1 MTMKNYIV
9 KKTFNSNAVLV
20 TSGQMEYIL
29 IGKGIGFDKKKGQ
42 KLEESTLI
50 EHVYIQVNET
60 NKVQYEHLLK
70 GVDEEVFIV
79 VEDIIAMAEKELGE
93 KLHADVHFGLIDHI
107 NFALSRVSEGI
118 EIVNPFLLE
127 TRMLYKTEYNIAVK
141 AVEMLKDRMDIDMP
155 ESEVGFITFH
165 IHGGRMGTHNGSSLK
180 YVKAISMIIP
190 YIEDK
195 IGFSIQENSFDSVR
209 LVSHLR
215 GLIERCAR
223 HETIENLL
231 LDRMKKDFPFEYKI
245 SENIALILNKSIGI
259 VVPENEI
266 GYIALHLYK
275 LNHTRLQSV

>member
-1 MTMKNYIV
+1 MKNYIV

-20 TSGQMEYIL
+20 TSEQTEYIL
-29 IGKGIGFDKKKGQ
+29 IGRGIGFDKKKGQ
-42 KLEESTLI
+42 KIEESTLI

-60 NKVQYEHLLK
+60 NKMQYEHLLN
-70 GVDEEVFIV
+70 GVDEAIFIV

-93 KLHADVHFGLIDHI
+93 KLHVEVHFGLIDHI
-107 NFALSRVSEGI
+107 NFALNRIREGI

-127 TRMLYKTEYNIAVK
+127 TRMLYKTEYSIALK
-141 AVEMLKDRMDIDMP
+141 AVEMLKDRMNINIP

-165 IHGGRMGTHNGSSLK
+165 IHGGRIGIHNGSSLK
-180 YVKAISMIIP
+180 YVKAISKIIP

-195 IGFSIQENSFDSVR
+195 IGFSIEENSFDSVR
-209 LVSHLR
+209 LVAHLR

-275 LNHTRLQSV
+275 LNHTKIQSV

>member
-1 MTMKNYIV
+1 MKNYIV

-20 TSGQMEYIL
+20 TSEQIEYIL
-29 IGKGIGFDKKKGQ
+29 IGRGIGFDKKKGQ
-42 KLEESTLI
+42 KIEESTLI

-60 NKVQYEHLLK
+60 NKVQYEHLLN
-70 GVDEEVFIV
+70 GVDEAVFIV

-93 KLHADVHFGLIDHI
+93 KLHDDIHFGLIDHI
-107 NFALSRVSEGI
+107 NFSLSRIREGI

-127 TRMLYKTEYNIAVK
+127 TKMLYRTEYSIALK
-141 AVEMLKDRMDIDMP
+141 AVEMLKERMNIDIP

-165 IHGGRMGTHNGSSLK
+165 IHGGRVGIHNGPSLK
-180 YVKAISMIIP
+180 YVKAISKIIP

-195 IGFSIQENSFDSVR
+195 IGFTIEENSFDSVR

-223 HETIENLL
+223 NETIENLL
-231 LDRMKKDFPFEYKI
+231 LDRMKKDFLFEYKI

-266 GYIALHLYK
+266 GYMALHLYK
-275 LNHTRLQSV
+275 LNHTKIQSV

>member
-1 MTMKNYIV
+1 MKNYIV
-9 KKTFNSNAVLV
+9 KKSFNSNAVLV
-20 TSGQMEYIL
+20 TSEQTEYIL
-29 IGKGIGFDKKKGQ
+29 IGRGIGFDKKKGQ
-42 KLEESTLI
+42 KIEESTLI

-60 NKVQYEHLLK
+60 NKMQYEHLLN
-70 GVDEEVFIV
+70 GVDESIFIV

-93 KLHADVHFGLIDHI
+93 KLHVDVHFGLIDHI
-107 NFALSRVSEGI
+107 NFALNRIREGI
-118 EIVNPFLLE
+118 EVVNPFLLE
-127 TRMLYKTEYNIAVK
+127 TRMLYKTEYSIALK
-141 AVEMLKDRMDIDMP
+141 AVEMLKDRMNIDIP

-165 IHGGRMGTHNGSSLK
+165 IHGGRIGIHNGSSLK
-180 YVKAISMIIP
+180 YVKAISKIIP

-195 IGFSIQENSFDSVR
+195 IGFSIEENSFDSVR

-275 LNHTRLQSV
+275 LNHTKIQSV

>member
-1 MTMKNYIV
+1 MKNYIV
-9 KKTFNSNAVLV
+9 KKSFNSNAVLV
-20 TSGQMEYIL
+20 TSEQTEYIL
-29 IGKGIGFDKKKGQ
+29 IGRGIGFDKKKGQ
-42 KLEESTLI
+42 KIEESTLI

-60 NKVQYEHLLK
+60 NKMQYEHLLN
-70 GVDEEVFIV
+70 GVDESIFIV

-93 KLHADVHFGLIDHI
+93 KLHVDVHFGLIDHI
-107 NFALSRVSEGI
+107 NFALNRIREGI

-127 TRMLYKTEYNIAVK
+127 TRMLYKTEYSIALK
-141 AVEMLKDRMDIDMP
+141 AVEMLKDRMNIDIP

-165 IHGGRMGTHNGSSLK
+165 IHGGRIGIHNGSSLK
-180 YVKAISMIIP
+180 YVKAISKIIP

-195 IGFSIQENSFDSVR
+195 IGFSIEENSFDSVR

-275 LNHTRLQSV
+275 LNHTKTQSV

>member
-1 MTMKNYIV
+1 MKNYIV

-20 TSGQMEYIL
+20 TSEQTEYIL
-29 IGKGIGFDKKKGQ
+29 IGRGIGFDKKKGQ
-42 KLEESTLI
+42 KIEESTLI
-50 EHVYIQVNET
+50 EHVYIQVNEA
-60 NKVQYEHLLK
+60 NKMQYEHLLN
-70 GVDEEVFIV
+70 GVDEAIFIV

-93 KLHADVHFGLIDHI
+93 KLHVEVHFGLIDHI
-107 NFALSRVSEGI
+107 NFALNRIREGI

-127 TRMLYKTEYNIAVK
+127 TRMLYKAEYSIALK
-141 AVEMLKDRMDIDMP
+141 AVEMLKDRMNIDIP

-165 IHGGRMGTHNGSSLK
+165 IHGGRMGIHNGSSLK
-180 YVKAISMIIP
+180 YVKAISKIIP

-195 IGFSIQENSFDSVR
+195 IGFSIEENSFDSVR

-275 LNHTRLQSV
+275 LNHTKIQSV

>member
-1 MTMKNYIV
+1 MKNYIV

-20 TSGQMEYIL
+20 TSEQIEYIL
-29 IGKGIGFDKKKGQ
+29 IGRGIGFDKKKGQ
-42 KLEESTLI
+42 KIEESTLI

-60 NKVQYEHLLK
+60 NKMQYEHLLN
-70 GVDEEVFIV
+70 GVDEAIFIV

-107 NFALSRVSEGI
+107 NFALNRIKEGI

-127 TRMLYKTEYNIAVK
+127 TRMLYKTEYSIALK
-141 AVEMLKDRMDIDMP
+141 AVEMLKDRMNIDIP

-165 IHGGRMGTHNGSSLK
+165 IHGGRIGIHNGSSLK
-180 YVKAISMIIP
+180 YVKAISKIIP

-195 IGFSIQENSFDSVR
+195 IGFSIEENSFDSVR

-275 LNHTRLQSV
+275 LNHTKIQSV

>member
-1 MTMKNYIV
+1 MKNYIV
-9 KKTFNSNAVLV
+9 KKSFNSNAVLV
-20 TSGQMEYIL
+20 TSEQTEYIL
-29 IGKGIGFDKKKGQ
+29 IGRGIGFDKKKGQ
-42 KLEESTLI
+42 KIEESTLI

-60 NKVQYEHLLK
+60 NKMQYEHLLN
-70 GVDEEVFIV
+70 GVDESIFIV

-93 KLHADVHFGLIDHI
+93 KLHVDVHFGLIDHI
-107 NFALSRVSEGI
+107 NFALNRIREGI

-127 TRMLYKTEYNIAVK
+127 TRMLYKTEYSIALK
-141 AVEMLKDRMDIDMP
+141 AVEMLKDRMNIDIP

-165 IHGGRMGTHNGSSLK
+165 IHGGRIGIHNGSSLK
-180 YVKAISMIIP
+180 YVKAISKIIP

-195 IGFSIQENSFDSVR
+195 IGFSIEENSFDSVR

-223 HETIENLL
+223 KETIENLL

-275 LNHTRLQSV
+275 LNHTKIQSV